1 MQVKQTLESLSIL
14 TDNDILFCELRDLI
28 NKNFTKILSNKNK
41 VISFY
46 EENEMPQRK
55 CFLKFIKKLYEK
67 QSQDQLDV
75 RFANYKTIK
84 LGLIQKNTL
93 APVINLRISFIKN
106 EAKFELKDTLCKNF
120 ADYISESLVKSGINF
135 NKNDDFLNIIISNDN
150 DISMLNKLLAKKNY
164 PKFSIN
170 FVYDEKEYKIFKHN
184 IKIRSSAKF
193 MSRFSALAN
202 LLEENF
208 ELLGCSKNDDFT
220 TVRQNY
226 LSLAN
231 IYHPDRHSN
240 KSIAIQEEYAKKF
253 KNIQSAY
260 ESLKPYFKNQEN
272 FVMVG

>member
-1 MQVKQTLESLSIL
+1 
-14 TDNDILFCELRDLI
+14 
-28 NKNFTKILSNKNK
+28 
-41 VISFY
+41 
-46 EENEMPQRK
+46 
-55 CFLKFIKKLYEK
+55 
-67 QSQDQLDV
+67 
-75 RFANYKTIK
+75 
-84 LGLIQKNTL
+84 
-93 APVINLRISFIKN
+93 
-106 EAKFELKDTLCKNF
+106 
-120 ADYISESLVKSGINF
+120 
-135 NKNDDFLNIIISNDN
+135 
-150 DISMLNKLLAKKNY
+150 
-164 PKFSIN
+164 
-170 FVYDEKEYKIFKHN
+170 
-184 IKIRSSAKF
+184 

-208 ELLGCSKNDDFT
+208 EILGCSKNDDFA

>member
-106 EAKFELKDTLCKNF
+106 EAKFELKDTLCKGF
-120 ADYISESLVKSGINF
+120 TDYISESLVKSGIDF

-184 IKIRSSAKF
+184 IKIKSSAKF

-208 ELLGCSKNDDFT
+208 EILGCSKNDDFA

-260 ESLKPYFKNQEN
+260 EGLKPYFKNQEN